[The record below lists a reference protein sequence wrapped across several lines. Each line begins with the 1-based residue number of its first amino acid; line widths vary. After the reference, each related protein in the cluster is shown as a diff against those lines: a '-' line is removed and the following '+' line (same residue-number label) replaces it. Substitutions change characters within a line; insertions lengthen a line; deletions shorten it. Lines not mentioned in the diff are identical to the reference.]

1 MKRQSANPNT
11 NSLPRC
17 SHVFPSGRRC
27 RSTAPGTDSPFCHRH
42 RPKEDPG
49 AELVRNLPEFHSVAD
64 VTVFLSRLIFALS
77 KDQISTRRASV
88 LSYVAVSLMHGF
100 RSLQQEHQA
109 ERGELR
115 FDPLPW
121 TWTVT
126 RSGPA
131 LWTLMTLAP
140 STLSITPTKC
150 AKKPNKPWPEKVFTH
165 TITRTPPISC
175 HRTRQTKTS
184 PWPKKRLSPATTACA
199 REVGK
204 RAA

>member
-42 RPKEDPG
+42 RPKEDPA

-121 TWTVT
+121 TWQMPRPGVPDFVDIHDA
-126 RSGPA
+126 RALYAQQYADDMRKKAEESLAQSGQKSYYYPYHRFGKERLDLA
-131 LWTLMTLAP
+131 DDKPMTEEEAIASYNRL
-140 STLSITPTKC
+140 
-150 AKKPNKPWPEKVFTH
+150 
-165 TITRTPPISC
+165 RT
-175 HRTRQTKTS
+175 
-184 PWPKKRLSPATTACA
+184 
-199 REVGK
+199 
-204 RAA
+204 

>member
-42 RPKEDPG
+42 RPKEGPG

-126 RSGPA
+126 RSGPGFVDVDDA
-131 LWTLMTLAP
+131 RAFYAQHYADKMCEKAKQTL
-140 STLSITPTKC
+140 
-150 AKKPNKPWPEKVFTH
+150 
-165 TITRTPPISC
+165 
-175 HRTRQTKTS
+175 
-184 PWPKKRLSPATTACA
+184 
-199 REVGK
+199 VGK
-204 RAA
+204 GLHSHYYPHTAHLMPPNPPDEDKPMAEEEAIASYNRVRT